1 MDFLGHVVGREGIHT
16 DPVKIQRVKEWPQ
29 PSNLTDV
36 NSFMGLAAYYQR
48 FITNFASVAEP
59 LVNLRRKDVKWDWN
73 SDCEGAFK
81 ALKAA
86 LCAAPVLAYPTRD
99 DPFILDTDASNDG
112 IGAVLS
118 QKQNGVERVICF
130 G

>member
-1 MDFLGHVVGREGIHT
+1 MVSLCNRRDIGNCRA
-16 DPVKIQRVKEWPQ
+16 IQTAT
-29 PSNLTDV
+29 L
-36 NSFMGLAAYYQR
+36 
-48 FITNFASVAEP
+48 
-59 LVNLRRKDVKWDWN
+59 NLRRKDVKWDWN